1 MKVIIII
8 TIESPLCR
16 LCGKNCEIVQHLVSA
31 WEKLAQKEYKR
42 QHKNVAKKVH
52 WDLCKKNGLEQKK
65 KWYENVPEEAVENE
79 EVKALWD
86 INVQCDNVIEA
97 RRSDIIFINKKV
109 FKGIIINIAVT
120 ADVEEKEREKMK
132 KYQDLKTVIGRL
144 WKFKMIEVMP
154 VTIGALEVSQK
165 NLMGGLKS

>member
-1 MKVIIII
+1 M
-8 TIESPLCR
+8 
-16 LCGKNCEIVQHLVSA
+16 QHLVSA
-31 WEKLAQKEYKR
+31 WEKLAQKEYNR

-144 WKFKMIEVMP
+144 WKFKMIEIMP